1 MRDDVVN
8 VSFYDDFLAELKAVD
23 DFLAYRTGDAT
34 SVSREDPDVRRLMES
49 IAFFSARTRQAASDQ
64 LRRSVL
70 SLARGHLDDFLSPQP
85 ARARVQ
91 ATPAGLVTDT
101 AHLPAGTVLRLTT
114 ADGEIGLFSTMADVN
129 LRPLQ
134 IDLAEL
140 GLRSGSGFR
149 LAIRIRARREM
160 VDVPEPLAI
169 HLSYL
174 GDYPASLR
182 FQYRLRRHLQGGG
195 ASVFYDAGPDPA
207 RTGAP
212 CEVRF
217 GSAPPARAESGSGSP
232 PGGPPGSPIDQIRQ
246 FLHFPA
252 KELYLGV
259 SLPRPAAPWR
269 QAWLCLD
276 LDDQWPPELVVNKD
290 VFRLF
295 VLPIE
300 NLVRD
305 AALPIKADGTRAQ
318 FPIVPARAD
327 AKLVLHSVTGVFQEL
342 PSGPDPILPVQL
354 ASGDQSYDIEHVAEG
369 PRGVEPRL
377 VLRLPD
383 AFAAPRLISVAAR
396 WYQPAFDKVA
406 VGKLEAR
413 LQTRHVQGVELR
425 LLGALTPHRQS
436 ALWRDPAAM
445 LQVLSRRVSR
455 VLGKRDLTSLMT
467 QLGAD
472 PDSHHAGVD
481 ADLLY
486 IEAREEPADLR
497 RGGGIRHVYQI
508 TIGDVDEDRLGLVA
522 DYLRCV
528 QTLLDAW
535 SANPV
540 RLEVYRR
547 TSGARRLPMIEG
559 GT

>member
-1 MRDDVVN
+1 MSDP
-8 VSFYDDFLAELKAVD
+8 FYADFLAELKAVD

-34 SVSREDPDVRRLMES
+34 SVAREDPDVRRLMES
-49 IAFFSARTRQAASDQ
+49 IAFFSARTRQTAGDQ

-85 ARARVQ
+85 ARGLVQ
-91 ATPAGLVTDT
+91 AVTAGLVTDT
-101 AHLPAGTVLRLTT
+101 AYLPAGTMLRLTT
-114 ADGEIGLFSTMADVN
+114 ADGDLGLFSTMTDVT

-140 GLRSGSGFR
+140 GLRAGGGFR
-149 LAIRIRARREM
+149 LVIRIRARREV

-174 GDYPASLR
+174 GDYAPSLR
-182 FQYRLRRHLQGGG
+182 FQYQLRRHLQGGG
-195 ASVFYDAGPDPA
+195 LSVFYDTAPDPA

-217 GSAPPARAESGSGSP
+217 GSAPPAHAAAGSGSP
-232 PGGPPGSPIDQIRQ
+232 IEQLRS

-252 KELYLGV
+252 KELYLRI

-276 LDDQWPPELVVNKD
+276 LDDQWPSELVVNKD

-305 AALPIKADGTRAQ
+305 VALPIKCDGTRTHY
-318 FPIVPARAD
+318 PIAPARAD
-327 AKLVLHSVTGVFQEL
+327 ARLVLHSVTGVYQEL
-342 PSGPDPILPVQL
+342 PTGPDPILPVQL
-354 ASGDQSYDIEHVAEG
+354 ASGDSSYDIEHVAEG
-369 PRGVEPRL
+369 AGGVEPRL

-383 AFAAPRLISVAAR
+383 AFAAPRLISVEAR
-396 WYQPAFDKVA
+396 WYQPGFDRVA
-406 VGKLEAR
+406 VGKLETR

-425 LLGALTPHRQS
+425 PLGVVTPHRQS

-455 VLGKRDLTSLMT
+455 VLGRRDVISLMT
-467 QLGAD
+467 LLGAD
-472 PDSHHAGVD
+472 ADSHHAGID
-481 ADLLY
+481 GDLLH

-508 TIGDVDEDRLGLVA
+508 TIGDVDEDRLGVVA

-528 QTLLDAW
+528 ETLLDAW

-540 RLEVYRR
+540 RLEVFRR

-559 GT
+559 GA

>member
-1 MRDDVVN
+1 MSDP
-8 VSFYDDFLAELKAVD
+8 FYDDFLAELKAMD

-34 SVSREDPDVRRLMES
+34 SVAREDPDVRRLMES

-85 ARARVQ
+85 TRGLVQ
-91 ATPAGLVTDT
+91 AMTAGLVDK
-101 AHLPAGTVLRLTT
+101 ADLPAGSLLRLTT
-114 ADGEIGLFSTMADVN
+114 ADGDLGLFSTMTDVT

-140 GLRSGSGFR
+140 GLRPGGGFR
-149 LAIRIRARREM
+149 LVIRLRARRE
-160 VDVPEPLAI
+160 VVHVPEPLAI

-174 GDYPASLR
+174 GDYEPSLR
-182 FQYRLRRHLQGGG
+182 FQYQLRCHLPDGGL
-195 ASVFYDAGPDPA
+195 SVFYDAAPDPA

-212 CEVRF
+212 CEFRF
-217 GSAPPARAESGSGSP
+217 GSAPPAQAAAGSGSP
-232 PGGPPGSPIDQIRQ
+232 IEQVRS

-252 KELYLGV
+252 KELYLQI
-259 SLPRPAAPWR
+259 SLPRPVAPWR

-276 LDDQWPPELVVNKD
+276 LDDEWPSELVVNKD

-305 AALPIKADGTRAQ
+305 VALPIKCDGTRAHY
-318 FPIVPARAD
+318 PIAPARPD
-327 AKLVLHSVTGVFQEL
+327 AKLVLHSVTGVYQEL
-342 PSGPDPILPVQL
+342 PTGRDPILPVQL
-354 ASGDQSYDIEHVAEG
+354 ASGDESYDIEHVAEG
-369 PRGVEPRL
+369 PGGIEPRL
-377 VLRLPD
+377 VLRLPG
-383 AFAAPRLISVAAR
+383 AFAAPRLISVEAR
-396 WYQPAFDKVA
+396 WYQPGFDRVA

-425 LLGALTPHRQS
+425 PLGALSSHRQS
-436 ALWRDPAAM
+436 ALWHDPAAM

-455 VLGKRDLTSLMT
+455 VLGRRDLISLMT
-467 QLGAD
+467 VLGAD
-472 PDSHHAGVD
+472 ADSHHAGID
-481 ADLLY
+481 ADLLE
-486 IEAREEPADLR
+486 IEARVEPADLR
-497 RGGGIRHVYQI
+497 SGGGIRHVYQV
-508 TIGDVDEDRLGLVA
+508 TVGDVDEDRLGLVV

-528 QTLLDAW
+528 GTLLDAW

-540 RLEVYRR
+540 RLEVFRR
-547 TSGARRLPMIEG
+547 TSGARRQLMIEG
-559 GT
+559 GA

>member
-1 MRDDVVN
+1 MSA
-8 VSFYDDFLAELKAVD
+8 SFYEDFLAELKAVD
-23 DFLAYRTGDAT
+23 DFLAYRTSGAT

-64 LRRSVL
+64 LRGSVL
-70 SLARGHLDDFLSPQP
+70 SLVRGHLDDFLSPQP
-85 ARARVQ
+85 ARGLVQ
-91 ATPAGLVTDT
+91 ATPAGLVTP
-101 AHLPAGTVLRLTT
+101 AYLPAGTVLRLTT
-114 ADGEIGLFSTMADVN
+114 ADGDLGLFSTMTDAT

-140 GLRSGSGFR
+140 GLRAGGGFR
-149 LAIRIRARREM
+149 LVIRIRARRE
-160 VDVPEPLAI
+160 VDDVPEPLAI

-182 FQYRLRRHLQGGG
+182 FQYRLRRHLLDRG
-195 ASVFYDAGPDPA
+195 ASVFYDAAPDPA

-217 GSAPPARAESGSGSP
+217 GSAPPAHAEPGSGS
-232 PGGPPGSPIDQIRQ
+232 SIEQIRT

-276 LDDQWPPELVVNKD
+276 LDEQWPSELVVNKD

-295 VLPIE
+295 VLPVE

-305 AALPIKADGTRAQ
+305 VALPIKCDGTRAQ
-318 FPIVPARAD
+318 FPIAPARAD

-342 PSGPDPILPVQL
+342 PSGRDPILPVQL
-354 ASGDQSYDIEHVAEG
+354 ASGDSSYDLEHVADG
-369 PRGVEPRL
+369 LGGIEPQL

-383 AFAAPRLISVAAR
+383 AFAAPRLISVEAR
-396 WYQPAFDKVA
+396 WYQPGFDRVA
-406 VGKLEAR
+406 VGKLLAK
-413 LQTRHVQGVELR
+413 LQTRHVDGVELR
-425 LLGALTPHRQS
+425 LLGALAPHRQS

-455 VLGKRDLTSLMT
+455 VLGKRDLTNLMT
-467 QLGAD
+467 LLGAD
-472 PDSHHAGVD
+472 PDSHHAGID
-481 ADLLY
+481 ADLLD

-497 RGGGIRHVYQI
+497 RGGGIRHVYQV
-508 TIGDVDEDRLGLVA
+508 TIGDVDDDRLGLVA

-528 QTLLDAW
+528 ETLLDAW

-547 TSGARRLPMIEG
+547 TSGARRLPMLEG

>member
-1 MRDDVVN
+1 MTVRA
-8 VSFYDDFLAELKAVD
+8 SFYDDFLTELKAVD

-34 SVSREDPDVRRLMES
+34 AVSREDPDVRRLIES

-64 LRRSVL
+64 LRHSVM
-70 SLARGHLDDFLSPQP
+70 SLVRGHLDDFLSPQP
-85 ARARVQ
+85 ARGLVQ
-91 ATPAGLVTDT
+91 AVPSGLVADT
-101 AHLPAGTVLRLTT
+101 AYLPAGTVLRLTT
-114 ADGEIGLFSTMADVN
+114 ADGDPGLFSTMTDVT

-149 LAIRIRARREM
+149 MAIRIRARREV

-182 FQYRLRRHLQGGG
+182 FQYRLRRHLLDGG
-195 ASVFYDAGPDPA
+195 ASVFYDATPDPA
-207 RTGAP
+207 RTGIP
-212 CEVRF
+212 CDVRF
-217 GSAPPARAESGSGSP
+217 GSAPPARAE
-232 PGGPPGSPIDQIRQ
+232 PGTGSPIERIRT

-252 KELYLGV
+252 RELALGV

-276 LDDQWPPELVVNKD
+276 LDDEWPSELVVNKD

-305 AALPIKADGTRAQ
+305 AALPIKCDGTRTQ
-318 FPIVPARAD
+318 FPIAPARPD
-327 AKLVLHSVTGVFQEL
+327 AGLVLHSVTGVLQEL

-354 ASGDQSYDIEHVAEG
+354 ASGDSSYDIEHVADG
-369 PRGVEPRL
+369 VGGVEPRL

-383 AFAAPRLISVAAR
+383 AFAAPRVVSVEAR
-396 WYQPAFDKVA
+396 WYQPAFDSVA
-406 VGKLEAR
+406 VGKLDAR

-425 LLGALTPHRQS
+425 LLGALAPHRDS

-445 LQVLSRRVSR
+445 LHVLSRRVSR
-455 VLGKRDLTSLMT
+455 VLGKRDLLSLMAL
-467 QLGAD
+467 LGAD
-472 PDSHHAGVD
+472 ADSYHAGVD
-481 ADLLY
+481 GDLLH

-508 TIGDVDEDRLGLVA
+508 TIGDVDDDRLGLVA

-540 RLEVYRR
+540 RLEVQRR
-547 TSGARRLPMIEG
+547 TAGARRLPMIEG
-559 GT
+559 GA

>member
-1 MRDDVVN
+1 VSD
-8 VSFYDDFLAELKAVD
+8 SFYDDFLAELKAVD

-34 SVSREDPDVRRLMES
+34 SVQREDPDVRRLIES

-85 ARARVQ
+85 ARGLVQ
-91 ATPAGLVTDT
+91 ATPTGLVTDT
-101 AHLPAGTVLRLTT
+101 ADLPAGTVLRLTT
-114 ADGEIGLFSTMADVN
+114 ADGDLGLFSTMTDVT

-140 GLRSGSGFR
+140 QLRSGGGFR
-149 LAIRIRARREM
+149 LAIRIRARRE
-160 VDVPEPLAI
+160 VADVPEPLAI

-182 FQYRLRRHLQGGG
+182 FQYRLRRHLLGRGG
-195 ASVFYDAGPDPA
+195 SVFYDAAPDPA

-212 CEVRF
+212 CDVRF
-217 GSAPPARAESGSGSP
+217 GSAPPAQAAPGSGSP
-232 PGGPPGSPIDQIRQ
+232 IEQVRT

-252 KELYLGV
+252 KELCLGV
-259 SLPRPAAPWR
+259 SLPRPATPWR

-276 LDDQWPPELVVNKD
+276 LDDQWPSELVVNKD

-295 VLPIE
+295 VLPVE

-305 AALPIKADGTRAQ
+305 VALPVKCDGTRAQ
-318 FPIVPARAD
+318 FPIAPARAD
-327 AKLVLHSVTGVFQEL
+327 AKLALHSVTGVFQEL
-342 PSGPDPILPVQL
+342 PSGRDPILPVQL
-354 ASGDQSYDIEHVAEG
+354 ASGDSSYDLEYVADALG
-369 PRGVEPRL
+369 GVEPRL

-383 AFAAPRLISVAAR
+383 AFAAPRLISVEAR
-396 WYQPAFDKVA
+396 WYQPAFDRVA

-413 LQTRHVQGVELR
+413 LQTRHLHGVELR
-425 LLGALTPHRQS
+425 LLGALAPHRQS

-455 VLGKRDLTSLMT
+455 VLGRRDLTSLMT
-467 QLGAD
+467 LLGAD

-481 ADLLY
+481 ADLLH

-497 RGGGIRHVYQI
+497 RGGGVRHVYQI

-522 DYLRCV
+522 NYLRCV
-528 QTLLDAW
+528 ETLLDAW

-540 RLEVYRR
+540 RLEVVRR
-547 TSGARRLPMIEG
+547 TSGARRLLMIESG
-559 GT
+559 I